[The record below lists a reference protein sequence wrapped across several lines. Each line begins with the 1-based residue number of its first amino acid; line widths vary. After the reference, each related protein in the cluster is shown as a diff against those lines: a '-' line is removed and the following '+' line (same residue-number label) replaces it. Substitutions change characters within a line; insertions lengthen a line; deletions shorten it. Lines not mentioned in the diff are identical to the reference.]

1 MAELLAEFKYLI
13 PLELISCVRRFHL
26 CNMHSSCIFH
36 VYTVYG
42 FSFDASFVLVPD
54 RRVVFTWFLSRPESC
69 ACVPVPDLVVLCTRF
84 LCRQS
89 CAKCAGVRNRG
100 KRFPFKSVSRAQQN
114 RSIGRNRSIGP
125 KRENPGYDGV
135 AHVLE

>member
-42 FSFDASFVLVPD
+42 FSFDASFVLVPN

-69 ACVPVPDLVVLCTRF
+69 ACVPVPDLVVCTRF
-84 LCRQS
+84 CVASLVL
-89 CAKCAGVRNRG
+89 GV
-100 KRFPFKSVSRAQQN
+100 PVSEIVGN
-114 RSIGRNRSIGP
+114 RSLSNRS
-125 KRENPGYDGV
+125 
-135 AHVLE
+135 HV